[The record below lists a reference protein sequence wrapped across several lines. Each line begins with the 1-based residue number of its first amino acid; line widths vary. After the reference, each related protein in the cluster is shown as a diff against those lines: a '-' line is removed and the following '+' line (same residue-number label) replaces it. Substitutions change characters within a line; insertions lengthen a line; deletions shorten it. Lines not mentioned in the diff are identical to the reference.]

1 MLNFIKTFLSL
12 VFPLITF
19 PYVTR
24 VLGPEGVGRVNY
36 ALSIIGYFA
45 ILSSF
50 GIGTYAIR
58 EVSKVRDERFATSK
72 LSLELLVT
80 NLVTTLLAYFVF
92 FLVAELPVFDSY
104 KQLLYLLSV
113 TLLLTTLGMDWLY
126 VANEDYLYIT
136 IRSIAVQIFSLALLF
151 VLVKTKDDVYNYA
164 LLIVLTQS
172 GANLFNFIHSRHYI
186 DFRVIKVIHIKSHIR
201 PICFFF
207 VTALTVT
214 LNNLVDQSML
224 GLLKGDYEVGIY
236 TASIKVSHIV
246 ITVLCSVIGIL
257 FPRLSYMIGNND
269 SSWTNLL
276 DKTIDLLLLLC
287 WPCVIGLTV
296 LRVPTILVLAGDQ
309 FIEAAPVLAIM
320 NIMIVLLTFNH
331 LFGNLVFMAM
341 GKEKW
346 TLKATAYGLIVNV
359 TMNFLLIPIWGALG
373 AAIATVST
381 GLFVFVFQL
390 YLINNYLEKKEILK
404 RVTVYSGNA
413 IIMGLVVF
421 FVMSFAPNVFA
432 KLLISIPV
440 GFIVY
445 ASLLLLEKNSLAM
458 DLLHTVIKKFIK

>member
-1 MLNFIKTFLSL
+1 
-12 VFPLITF
+12 
-19 PYVTR
+19 
-24 VLGPEGVGRVNY
+24 
-36 ALSIIGYFA
+36 
-45 ILSSF
+45 
-50 GIGTYAIR
+50 
-58 EVSKVRDERFATSK
+58 
-72 LSLELLVT
+72 
-80 NLVTTLLAYFVF
+80 
-92 FLVAELPVFDSY
+92 
-104 KQLLYLLSV
+104 
-113 TLLLTTLGMDWLY
+113 
-126 VANEDYLYIT
+126 
-136 IRSIAVQIFSLALLF
+136 
-151 VLVKTKDDVYNYA
+151 
-164 LLIVLTQS
+164 
-172 GANLFNFIHSRHYI
+172 
-186 DFRVIKVIHIKSHIR
+186 
-201 PICFFF
+201 
-207 VTALTVT
+207 
-214 LNNLVDQSML
+214 
-224 GLLKGDYEVGIY
+224 
-236 TASIKVSHIV
+236 
-246 ITVLCSVIGIL
+246 
-257 FPRLSYMIGNND
+257 
-269 SSWTNLL
+269 
-276 DKTIDLLLLLC
+276 
-287 WPCVIGLTV
+287 
-296 LRVPTILVLAGDQ
+296 LVLAGDQ